1 MVIID
6 TDVFLLEFAF
16 HRDAR
21 YPINAE
27 FLRAVRPREPAITIY
42 NLMEILGQLS
52 FNLPPEQLTQWRLWL
67 QEAYG
72 LTVIWPATREQTARI
87 FFREEI
93 YDRPLAKMQSQR
105 MAFLDALILSL
116 AERVPDVEAFVT
128 WNARHFRNKTRLPVL
143 TPSEFME
150 EHPSIT

>member
-21 YPINAE
+21 YPTNAE
-27 FLRAVRPREPAITIY
+27 FLRAVRQREPAITIY

-52 FNLPPEQLTQWRLWL
+52 FNLSPEQLAQWRLWL

-72 LTVIWPATREQTARI
+72 LTVIWPATRNQTAQV

-116 AERVPDVEAFVT
+116 AERAPDVEAFVT

-150 EHPSIT
+150 QHPRIT

>member
-1 MVIID
+1 MKTCRNLQRKI
-6 TDVFLLEFAF
+6 
-16 HRDAR
+16 RQ
-21 YPINAE
+21 
-27 FLRAVRPREPAITIY
+27 RP
-42 NLMEILGQLS
+42 
-52 FNLPPEQLTQWRLWL
+52 
-67 QEAYG
+67 EAYG
-72 LTVIWPATREQTARI
+72 LTVIWPATREQTARV

-128 WNARHFRNKTRLPVL
+128 WNARHFRNKTGPPVL

-150 EHPSIT
+150 GHP